1 MGRHRVLSPTQLMNF
16 KSCQST
22 AFTHCDG
29 SGEAFAT
36 AVWSTKARKCIEMYW
51 LLLLSLQLGRG
62 MQSTLA
68 TMGPRTAENMAHSA
82 AINVTCWRKRH
93 YELQSNEKFNEKRL
107 FVAFTCLVVAICEP
121 VESFCKLFAQIA
133 AAWLRKGIFRRT
145 HIYNSICFE
154 SFFAVCNPQN
164 GCCSFKLYFLEVVR
178 RSFELLL

>member
-16 KSCQST
+16 KSCQARLSHT
-22 AFTHCDG
+22 AMV
-29 SGEAFAT
+29 
-36 AVWSTKARKCIEMYW
+36 AVKLSPPPYGPRRRENVLKCIGFCY
-51 LLLLSLQLGRG
+51 SLQLGRG

-107 FVAFTCLVVAICEP
+107 FIAFTCLVVAICEP

-133 AAWLRKGIFRRT
+133 AAWFRKGIFRRT